1 MTSKELVE
9 ELEKLA
15 KVEPCIIKEGREYEI
30 GLICQG
36 RLQIKDRLSE
46 ILSRFRASQPQG
58 EDRCECIGSLI
69 NWIDKEP
76 EKVNKTMLKHKI
88 IAILSGLHPAPAV
101 ESEPLAVLADRMG
114 YFIGQASNLS
124 PWIIILVPYLK
135 GNALQFHGKTYAEAE
150 SKCRTYLSSLPDIG
164 ERK

>member
-101 ESEPLAVLADRMG
+101 ESEPLAVLADRKGHEIPGIVHNRGGNSRCGCDHEPLQKG
-114 YFIGQASNLS
+114 YG
-124 PWIIILVPYLK
+124 
-135 GNALQFHGKTYAEAE
+135 LQHTR
-150 SKCRTYLSSLPDIG
+150 C
-164 ERK
+164 